1 MVNGKFAA
9 ILQEEFVPNRD
20 PHHGTRLVGMAETRK
35 RQSKRTC
42 TLATIQT
49 GCLPN
54 TNIRALLLLRRAQRI
69 VLYVSLKL
77 GVV

>member
-1 MVNGKFAA
+1 MNDKFAA
-9 ILQEEFVPNRD
+9 ILQEEFVLNRD
-20 PHHGTRLVGMAETRK
+20 PHHGTRLAGMTETQK

-49 GCLPN
+49 RCLSN
-54 TNIRALLLLRRAQRI
+54 TNITGTTVAPTRSTNFSI
-69 VLYVSLKL
+69 SEFKL

>member
-1 MVNGKFAA
+1 MVNDKFAA
-9 ILQEEFVPNRD
+9 ILQEEFVLNRD
-20 PHHGTRLVGMAETRK
+20 PHHGTRLAGMTETQK

-49 GCLPN
+49 RCLPN
-54 TNIRALLLLRRAQRI
+54 TNIRALLLPRRAQRI
-69 VLYVSLKL
+69 VLCQFKL